1 MYFSMSKYR
10 KTFIGKPNKTIVD
23 MLITYA
29 VSWDNFSLSIMYL
42 NILNNMYSNKF
53 YNNKFIISF
62 AQLLLCNIH
71 PDCTKRKTIIE
82 SKTIFKNNCLLNQNM
97 NDLTLLIKQFNYN
110 QHTLINKFNSM
121 TIDLPTKTK

>member
-1 MYFSMSKYR
+1 MRMGSATHNCTSMR
-10 KTFIGKPNKTIVD
+10 TIVD

-97 NDLTLLIKQFNYN
+97 NDLTFEMFLFELIRDSKSKDFK
-110 QHTLINKFNSM
+110 TLSSFIK
-121 TIDLPTKTK
+121 K